1 MKRYQKSSSYVP
13 WLMRN
18 SKFLH
23 ELEKDSVDSEIID
36 DELRAAHL
44 DDEPTTC
51 VHVHVHTL
59 SQKGAIRNL

>member
-1 MKRYQKSSSYVP
+1 
-13 WLMRN
+13 MRN